1 MAGLGLPEAFDLTGR
16 IAVVTGAGSGIGRG
30 SAVRLAEVGA
40 TVVCADLNDANAE
53 ATAASIRDAGGQA
66 TAVRVDVTSQDE
78 VEALVSGTVSDHG
91 QIDVMANIAGIIIT
105 NRLLDVTEEE
115 FDTVLAVNMK
125 GVLFGCQAATRH
137 MVEQGSGSIINMAS
151 AAIDAPAPNLV
162 SYGMAKAAI
171 TQLTKIL
178 ATDIGPKGVRVNAV
192 APGYIMTEMTTRHFT
207 DAEGNVDPALKEEVA
222 TRMSKG
228 VALRR
233 AGEPD
238 DIAWA
243 VVYLASDASSFMTGQ
258 IVRPNGGAAMP
269 W

>member
-1 MAGLGLPEAFDLTGR
+1 MAGRELPHAFDLTGR
-16 IAVVTGAGSGIGRG
+16 VAVVTGAGSGIGRG

-40 TVVCADLNDANAE
+40 TVVCTDVAADNAE
-53 ATAASIRDAGGQA
+53 ATAASIREAGGEA
-66 TAVRVDVTSQDE
+66 TSVPADVTRQAD
-78 VEALVSGTVSDHG
+78 VDDLVAGVVRDHG
-91 QIDVMANIAGIIIT
+91 RLDVMANVAGIIIT
-105 NRLLDVTEEE
+105 NRLLDVSEEE
-115 FDTVLAVNMK
+115 LDKVLAVNMK
-125 GVLFGCQAATRH
+125 GVFFGCQAATRQ

-178 ATDIGPKGVRVNAV
+178 ATDVGPKGVRVNAI
-192 APGYIMTEMTTRHFT
+192 APGFIMTEMTTRHFT
-207 DAEGNVDPALKEEVA
+207 DAEGNVDPAAKEEVA
-222 TRMSKG
+222 NRMTRG

-233 AGEPD
+233 VGEPD